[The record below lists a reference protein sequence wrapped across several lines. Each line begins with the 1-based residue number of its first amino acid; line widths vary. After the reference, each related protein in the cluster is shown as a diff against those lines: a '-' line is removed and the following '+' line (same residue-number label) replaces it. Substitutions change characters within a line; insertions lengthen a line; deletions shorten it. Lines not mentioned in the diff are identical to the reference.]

1 MDNYE
6 VSDEEYESLRKEL
19 KGKIMGENLVYA
31 FQHPESKKTI
41 TEVILENMKGGMDEN
56 IRQEMLAK
64 IAKAK
69 EEHFDEFLAKLKQ
82 NKDIAI
88 G

>member
-1 MDNYE
+1 MDNFE
-6 VSDEEYESLRKEL
+6 VSDEELECLKKEI
-19 KGKIMGENLVYA
+19 KGKMMGEKLVYA
-31 FQHPESKKTI
+31 FQHLDSKKTI
-41 TEVILENMKGGMDEN
+41 DEVILGNMKGGMDEN

-69 EEHFDEFLAKLKQ
+69 EEHFDEVLAKLKQ

>member
-1 MDNYE
+1 MRFNTLT
-6 VSDEEYESLRKEL
+6 V
-19 KGKIMGENLVYA
+19 
-31 FQHPESKKTI
+31 KKTI
-41 TEVILENMKGGMDEN
+41 DEVILGNMKGGMDEN

-69 EEHFDEFLAKLKQ
+69 EEHFDEFLAKLTR

>member
-1 MDNYE
+1 MEKIN
-6 VSDEEYESLRKEL
+6 VSDEELVSLMKEI
-19 KGKIMGENLVYA
+19 KGKMIGETLVNA
-31 FQHPESKKTI
+31 MQHLDRRKTLD
-41 TEVILENMKGGMDEN
+41 EVILELAKGGMDEN

-69 EEHFDEFLAKLKQ
+69 EEHLYEFLAKMKR

>member
-1 MDNYE
+1 MEKIN
-6 VSDEEYESLRKEL
+6 VSDEELVSLMKEI
-19 KGKIMGENLVYA
+19 KGKMIGETLVNA
-31 FQHPESKKTI
+31 MQHLDRRKTLD
-41 TEVILENMKGGMDEN
+41 EVILELAKGGMDEN

-69 EEHFDEFLAKLKQ
+69 EEHFDEYLAKLKR